1 MNINVI
7 EALINI
13 EAKVSLDMFED
24 DLYTKDEYIAITKVL
39 NELKSNNGDLSSKA
53 KKHLKYMIQLHILN
67 NFE

>member
-1 MNINVI
+1 MNTNVI

-13 EAKVSLDMFED
+13 EAKVALDMFED

-39 NELKSNNGDLSSKA
+39 NELKSNDGDLSSKA

-67 NFE
+67 HFE

>member
-24 DLYTKDEYIAITKVL
+24 DLYTKDEYITITKVL
-39 NELKSNNGDLSSKA
+39 NELKSNDGDLSSKA
-53 KKHLKYMIQLHILN
+53 KKHLKYMIQQHILN
-67 NFE
+67 HFE